1 MVIFSASLAGTAHRE
16 GEEEGGREEG
26 VKEGGRRKGRERGRK
41 GGGAFTPT
49 LAPNVL

>member
-26 VKEGGRRKGRERGRK
+26 EERHLLDLG
-41 GGGAFTPT
+41 TECT
-49 LAPNVL
+49 LNLLATIIQVQKTL

>member
-26 VKEGGRRKGRERGRK
+26 GREEGRE
-41 GGGAFTPT
+41 
-49 LAPNVL
+49 